1 MEIKNVIT
9 FGYSEKEENAR
20 KECEQAQSALEK
32 WQKNGGGLWRK
43 QSCIDIEWRMELK
56 IGN

>member
-9 FGYSEKEENAR
+9 FGYAEKEENAR

-32 WQKNGGGLWRK
+32 WQKKRRRLMTKTKLHRY
-43 QSCIDIEWRMELK
+43 
-56 IGN
+56 